1 MPTRNTVFMSI
12 NSIAGSGGQND
23 DESINDRGRG
33 NSSIIDMD

>member
-23 DESINDRGRG
+23 DESINDRVRG